1 MKKKEFKTLEIG
13 DMVRIGS
20 SYGVVFSTKTYAGP
34 GIKIRYLGGEVR
46 EVHPWLQEVIKNI
59 TLVAKAGS
67 KQ

>member
-1 MKKKEFKTLEIG
+1 MKNKAFKTLGIG
-13 DMVRIGS
+13 DMVRVGS

-46 EVHPWLQEVIKNI
+46 EVHPWLQKVIKDI
-59 TLVAKAGS
+59 TLVAKAGT